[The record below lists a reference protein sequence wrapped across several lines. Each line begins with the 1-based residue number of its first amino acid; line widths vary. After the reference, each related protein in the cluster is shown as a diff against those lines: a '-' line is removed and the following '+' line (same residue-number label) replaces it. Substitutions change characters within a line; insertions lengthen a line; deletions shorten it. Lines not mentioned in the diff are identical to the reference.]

1 VSASILPARF
11 EAIGFSATAGGRR
24 LLDDVGFELQ
34 PGSRTV
40 LLGPNGSGKTL
51 LLRIAH
57 GLLQPTAGRIE
68 WQGSDPQREQAMV
81 FERPMLLRRSVAAN
95 LDHALALR
103 GIRGAERRERRDRA
117 LEETGLLEIAG
128 QAARSLSAGER
139 QRLAL
144 ARVWALQPQVLF
156 LDEPTSNLDPSASRA
171 VEKIIDKLHGSG
183 CKIVMSTHDLA
194 QARRMA
200 DDVLFLNRGR
210 LIYAGAATEFFSRA
224 ASRETEAFL
233 AGELYWRDESE

>member
-1 VSASILPARF
+1 
-11 EAIGFSATAGGRR
+11 
-24 LLDDVGFELQ
+24 
-34 PGSRTV
+34 
-40 LLGPNGSGKTL
+40 
-51 LLRIAH
+51 
-57 GLLQPTAGRIE
+57 
-68 WQGSDPQREQAMV
+68 MV
-81 FERPMLLRRSVAAN
+81 FERPVLLRRSVAAN

-103 GIRGAERRERRDRA
+103 GVAGTERRQRRDQA
-117 LEETGLLEIAG
+117 LEETGLIELSA

-183 CKIVMSTHDLA
+183 CKIVMSTHDLG

-200 DDVLFLNRGR
+200 DEVLFLNRGR
-210 LIYAGAATEFFSRA
+210 LVYVGAASEFFSRA

-233 AGELYWRDESE
+233 AGEPYWRDDSE